1 MEELTI
7 VGPTDTGLASLV
19 LDELAEAKETHFPKL
34 KHVQMSQI
42 ENPSRTKV
50 SAENGGIIL
59 ELDDEEDDDEE
70 DNEEEDEDNEEE
82 DEDDEKEDEDE
93 EEENDDDD
101 VDDAEG
107 NEEIVPMEES
117 E

>member
-19 LDELAEAKETHFPKL
+19 LDELAEAKETHFPNL

-59 ELDDEEDDDEE
+59 ELDDEEDGDE
-70 DNEEEDEDNEEE
+70 EDNEEE

-101 VDDAEG
+101 VNDAEG